1 MALEAVVDSLIEQL
15 KRDEGLRLTP
25 YRCTE
30 NKLTIGYGR
39 NLEDTGISK
48 EEAEFLLSS
57 DVQRVMKD
65 VAKALPWIS
74 GLNEPR
80 RGVLFNMAF
89 QMGVPGLLK
98 FKNTLKYVKDGLYQA
113 AALGMMDSKWAKQTP
128 ERAARLAD
136 QMMYGEWK

>member
-1 MALEAVVDSLIEQL
+1 LGETLVDSLIEQL

-25 YRCTE
+25 YRCTAG
-30 NKLTIGYGR
+30 KLSIGYGR
-39 NLEDTGISK
+39 NLEDTGISQ
-48 EEAEFLLSS
+48 EEAEFMLSS
-57 DVQRVMKD
+57 DVQRVMKG

-98 FKNTLKYVKDGLYQA
+98 FKNTLAMIKDGSYERA
-113 AALGMMDSKWAKQTP
+113 AHAMLDSLWAKQTP
-128 ERAARLAD
+128 MRAARLAD
-136 QMMYGEWK
+136 QMQTGIWQ